1 MRKIAILGYGTVGKG
16 VYKIIK
22 EKFENSENTEE
33 KIIVKKVLLKENKKP
48 QEEIKDIFTY
58 NYQEILGDKEID
70 TLVEVTGAMEEAHIY
85 IKKALSMG
93 KNIISTNKALVAK
106 HLEEYINLAEKNKVS
121 FLFEGAVGGAIP
133 ILRELKSL
141 RKINEITKIEG
152 VLNGT
157 CNYILDRMTEKNL
170 DYSQSLKNAQDLGYA
185 EKDPSDDVLGFDG
198 GRKLALIISLSKSL
212 VKEEDIEI
220 FGIEKIKKEDIERA
234 KAKNL
239 KIRHIA
245 YSEFRENSYVAILEP
260 CLIDE
265 KNDFYNLEDAKNL
278 VKIYGKYFEELSIK
292 GKGAGMFPTAN
303 AVLQDLLSLGQEN
316 YTLDTEALENK
327 NENFQGIYYLR
338 VPGSCKIDLELAD
351 KIDMENGYIFIKT
364 KKLIRKKLIE
374 ELEKLKIEDYFLA
387 RYI

>member
-22 EKFENSENTEE
+22 EKFEYPENIEE

-48 QEEIKDIFTY
+48 QEEIKNVFTY
-58 NYQEILGDKEID
+58 DYEEILGDKEID
-70 TLVEVTGAMEEAHIY
+70 TIVEVTGAMEEAHNY
-85 IKKALSMG
+85 VKKALNMK

-106 HLEEYINLAEKNKVS
+106 HLEEYIDLAEKNKVS

-141 RKINEITKIEG
+141 RKISEITKIEG

-157 CNYILDRMTEKNL
+157 GNYILDRMAEKNI
-170 DYSQSLKNAQDLGYA
+170 DYSQSLKNAKYLGYA

-198 GRKLALIISLSKSL
+198 RRKLTLLISLSRSP

-220 FGIEKIKKEDIERA
+220 LGIEKIKIEDIE
-234 KAKNL
+234 KAKSKKL

-260 CLIDE
+260 CIVDE
-265 KNDFYNLEDAKNL
+265 KNDFYNLKDEKNL
-278 VKIYGKYFEELSIK
+278 VKIYGQYFEELSIK

-303 AVLQDLLSLGQEN
+303 AVLQDLLSLEQGN
-316 YTLDTEALENK
+316 YTLGKQKLENK
-327 NENFQGIYYLR
+327 NDKFQGIYYLR
-338 VPGSCKIDLELAD
+338 LPGSCKIDLELAD
-351 KIDMENGYIFIKT
+351 KIDIENGYIYIKT
-364 KKLIRKKLIE
+364 KKIIRKRLVE
-374 ELEKLKIEDYFLA
+374 ELERLKIEDYFLA

>member
-33 KIIVKKVLLKENKKP
+33 KIIVKKILLKENKKP
-48 QEEIKDIFTY
+48 QEEIKNVFTY
-58 NYQEILGDKEID
+58 NYQEILEDKEID
-70 TLVEVTGAMEEAHIY
+70 TIVEVTGAMEEAHNY

-157 CNYILDRMTEKNL
+157 GNYILDRMTEKNL

-198 GRKLALIISLSKSL
+198 GRKLALLISLSKSL

>member
-33 KIIVKKVLLKENKKP
+33 KIIVKKILLKENKKP
-48 QEEIKDIFTY
+48 QEEIKNVFTY
-58 NYQEILGDKEID
+58 NYQEILEDKEID
-70 TLVEVTGAMEEAHIY
+70 TIVEVTGAMEEAHNY

-157 CNYILDRMTEKNL
+157 GNYILDRMAEKNL
-170 DYSQSLKNAQDLGYA
+170 DYSQSLKNAQDLGYS

-198 GRKLALIISLSKSL
+198 GRKLALLISLSKSL

>member
-22 EKFENSENTEE
+22 EKFEYPENIEE

-48 QEEIKDIFTY
+48 QEEIKNVFTY
-58 NYQEILGDKEID
+58 DYEEILGDKEID
-70 TLVEVTGAMEEAHIY
+70 TIVEVTGAMEEAHNY
-85 IKKALSMG
+85 VKKALNMK

-106 HLEEYINLAEKNKVS
+106 HLEEYIDLAEKNKVS

-141 RKINEITKIEG
+141 RKISEITKIEG

-157 CNYILDRMTEKNL
+157 GNYILDRMTGKNL
-170 DYSQSLKNAQDLGYA
+170 DYSQSLKNAKYLGYA

-198 GRKLALIISLSKSL
+198 RRKLTLLISLSRSP

-220 FGIEKIKKEDIERA
+220 LGIEKIKIEDIE
-234 KAKNL
+234 KAKSKKL

-260 CLIDE
+260 CIVDE
-265 KNDFYNLEDAKNL
+265 KNDFYNLKDEKNL
-278 VKIYGKYFEELSIK
+278 VKIYGQYFEELSIK

-303 AVLQDLLSLGQEN
+303 AVLQDLLSLEQGN
-316 YTLDTEALENK
+316 YTFGKQKLENK
-327 NENFQGIYYLR
+327 NDKFQGIYYLR
-338 VPGSCKIDLELAD
+338 LPGSCKIDLELAD
-351 KIDMENGYIFIKT
+351 KIDIENGYIYIKT
-364 KKLIRKKLIE
+364 KKIIRKRLVE
-374 ELEKLKIEDYFLA
+374 ELERLKIEDYFLA

>member
-33 KIIVKKVLLKENKKP
+33 KIIVKKILLKENKKT
-48 QEEIKDIFTY
+48 QEEIKNVFTY
-58 NYQEILGDKEID
+58 DYEEILGDKEID
-70 TLVEVTGAMEEAHIY
+70 TIVEVTGAMEEAHNY

-133 ILRELKSL
+133 ILRELRSL
-141 RKINEITKIEG
+141 KKINEITKIEG

-157 CNYILDRMTEKNL
+157 GNYILDRMTEKNL

-198 GRKLALIISLSKSL
+198 GRKLALLISLSKSL

-374 ELEKLKIEDYFLA
+374 ELERLKIEDYFLA

>member
-33 KIIVKKVLLKENKKP
+33 KIIVKKILLKENKKP
-48 QEEIKDIFTY
+48 QEEIKNVFTY
-58 NYQEILGDKEID
+58 NYQEILEDKEID
-70 TLVEVTGAMEEAHIY
+70 TIVEVTGAMEEAHNY

-157 CNYILDRMTEKNL
+157 GNYILDRMAEKNL

-198 GRKLALIISLSKSL
+198 GRKLALLISLSKSL

>member
-48 QEEIKDIFTY
+48 QEEIKNVFTY
-58 NYQEILGDKEID
+58 DYEEILGDKEID
-70 TLVEVTGAMEEAHIY
+70 TIVEVTGAMEEAHNY

-157 CNYILDRMTEKNL
+157 GNYILDRMTEKNL

-198 GRKLALIISLSKSL
+198 GRKLALLISLSKSL

-338 VPGSCKIDLELAD
+338 VPGSCKIYLELAD

>member
-48 QEEIKDIFTY
+48 QEEIKNVFTY
-58 NYQEILGDKEID
+58 DYEEILGDKEID
-70 TLVEVTGAMEEAHIY
+70 TIVEVTGAMEEAHTY

-106 HLEEYINLAEKNKVS
+106 HLEEYIDLAEKNKVS

-141 RKINEITKIEG
+141 KKINGITKIEG

-157 CNYILDRMTEKNL
+157 GNYILDRMTEKNL

-198 GRKLALIISLSKSL
+198 GRKLALLISLSKSL

-374 ELEKLKIEDYFLA
+374 ELERLKIEDYFLA

>member
-16 VYKIIK
+16 VYKIIR
-22 EKFENSENTEE
+22 EKFEYPENIEE
-33 KIIVKKVLLKENKKP
+33 KIIIKKVLLKENKKP
-48 QEEIKDIFTY
+48 QEEIKNIFTY
-58 NYQEILGDKEID
+58 NYEEILDDKEID
-70 TLVEVTGAMEEAHIY
+70 TIVEVTGAMEEAHTY

-106 HLEEYINLAEKNKVS
+106 HLEEYIDLAEKNKVS

-141 RKINEITKIEG
+141 RKISEITKIEG

-157 CNYILDRMTEKNL
+157 GNYILDRMAEKNI
-170 DYSQSLKNAQDLGYA
+170 DYSQSLKNAKYLGYA

-198 GRKLALIISLSKSL
+198 RRKLTLLISLSRSP

-220 FGIEKIKKEDIERA
+220 LGIEKIKIEDIE
-234 KAKNL
+234 KAKSKKL

-260 CLIDE
+260 CIVDE
-265 KNDFYNLEDAKNL
+265 KNDFYNLKDEKNL
-278 VKIYGKYFEELSIK
+278 VKIYGQYFEELSIK

-303 AVLQDLLSLGQEN
+303 AVLQDLLSLEQGN
-316 YTLDTEALENK
+316 YTFGKQKLENK
-327 NENFQGIYYLR
+327 NDKFQGIYYLR
-338 VPGSCKIDLELAD
+338 LPGSCKIDLELAD
-351 KIDMENGYIFIKT
+351 KIDIENGYIYIKT
-364 KKLIRKKLIE
+364 KKIIRKRLVE
-374 ELEKLKIEDYFLA
+374 ELERLKIEDYFLA

>member
-22 EKFENSENTEE
+22 EKFEYPENIEE

-48 QEEIKDIFTY
+48 QEEIKNVFTY
-58 NYQEILGDKEID
+58 NYEEILDDKEID
-70 TLVEVTGAMEEAHIY
+70 TIVEVTGAMEEAHNY
-85 IKKALSMG
+85 VKKALNMK

-106 HLEEYINLAEKNKVS
+106 HLEEYIDLAEKNKVS

-133 ILRELKSL
+133 ILRELRSL
-141 RKINEITKIEG
+141 KKINEITKIEG

-157 CNYILDRMTEKNL
+157 GNYILDRMAEKNI
-170 DYSQSLKNAQDLGYA
+170 DYSQSLKNAKYLGYA

-198 GRKLALIISLSKSL
+198 RRKLTLLISLSRSP

-220 FGIEKIKKEDIERA
+220 LGIEKIKIEDIE
-234 KAKNL
+234 KVKSKKL

-260 CLIDE
+260 CIVDE
-265 KNDFYNLEDAKNL
+265 KNDFYNLKDEKNL
-278 VKIYGKYFEELSIK
+278 VKIYGQYFEELSIK
-292 GKGAGMFPTAN
+292 GQGAGMFPTAN
-303 AVLQDLLSLGQEN
+303 AVLQDLLSLEQGN
-316 YTLDTEALENK
+316 YTFGKQKLENK
-327 NENFQGIYYLR
+327 NDKFQGIYYLR
-338 VPGSCKIDLELAD
+338 LPGSCKIDLELAD
-351 KIDMENGYIFIKT
+351 KIDIENGYIYIKT
-364 KKLIRKKLIE
+364 KKIIRKRLVE
-374 ELEKLKIEDYFLA
+374 ELERLKIEDYFLA

>member
-48 QEEIKDIFTY
+48 QEEIKNVFTY
-58 NYQEILGDKEID
+58 DYEEILGDKEID
-70 TLVEVTGAMEEAHIY
+70 TIVEVTGAMEEGHTY

-133 ILRELKSL
+133 ILRELRSL
-141 RKINEITKIEG
+141 KKINEITKIEG

-157 CNYILDRMTEKNL
+157 GNYILDRMTEKNL

-198 GRKLALIISLSKSL
+198 GRKLVLLISLSKSL

-316 YTLDTEALENK
+316 YTLDTGALENK

-374 ELEKLKIEDYFLA
+374 ELERLKIEDYFLA

>member
-33 KIIVKKVLLKENKKP
+33 KILVKKILLKENKKP
-48 QEEIKDIFTY
+48 KEEIKNVFTY
-58 NYQEILGDKEID
+58 DYEEILGDKEID
-70 TLVEVTGAMEEAHIY
+70 TLVEVTGAMEEAHNY

-133 ILRELKSL
+133 ILRELRSL
-141 RKINEITKIEG
+141 KKINEITKIEG

-157 CNYILDRMTEKNL
+157 GNYILDRMTEKNL

-198 GRKLALIISLSKSL
+198 GRKLALLISLSKSL

-364 KKLIRKKLIE
+364 KKLIRKRLLE
-374 ELEKLKIEDYFLA
+374 ELERLKIEDYFLA

>member
-48 QEEIKDIFTY
+48 QEEIKNVFTY
-58 NYQEILGDKEID
+58 NYQEILEDKEID
-70 TLVEVTGAMEEAHIY
+70 TIVEVTGAMEEAHTY

-93 KNIISTNKALVAK
+93 KNIISTNKAIVAK

-141 RKINEITKIEG
+141 KKINEITKIEG

-157 CNYILDRMTEKNL
+157 GNYILDRMTEKNL

-198 GRKLALIISLSKSL
+198 GRKLTLLISLSKSL

>member
-22 EKFENSENTEE
+22 EKFENSENPEE
-33 KIIVKKVLLKENKKP
+33 KILVKKILLKENKKP
-48 QEEIKDIFTY
+48 EEEIKDIFTY
-58 NYQEILGDKEID
+58 NYQEILEDKEID
-70 TLVEVTGAMEEAHIY
+70 TLVEVTGAMEEAHNY

-121 FLFEGAVGGAIP
+121 FLFEGAVGGALP
-133 ILRELKSL
+133 ILRELRSL

-157 CNYILDRMTEKNL
+157 GNYILDRMTEKNL

-198 GRKLALIISLSKSL
+198 GRKLALLISLSKSL

-374 ELEKLKIEDYFLA
+374 ELERLKIEDYFLA

>member
-22 EKFENSENTEE
+22 EKFENSENIEE
-33 KIIVKKVLLKENKKP
+33 KIIVKKILLKENKKP
-48 QEEIKDIFTY
+48 QEEIKNVFTY
-58 NYQEILGDKEID
+58 NYQEILEDKEID
-70 TLVEVTGAMEEAHIY
+70 TIVEVTGAMEEAHTY

-133 ILRELKSL
+133 ILRELRSL
-141 RKINEITKIEG
+141 KKINEITKIEG

-157 CNYILDRMTEKNL
+157 GNYILDRMTEKNL

-185 EKDPSDDVLGFDG
+185 EKDPSDDVFGFDG
-198 GRKLALIISLSKSL
+198 GRKLALLISLSKSL

-245 YSEFRENSYVAILEP
+245 YSEFRESSYVAILEP

-374 ELEKLKIEDYFLA
+374 ELERLKIEDYFLA

>member
-22 EKFENSENTEE
+22 EKFENSENIEE
-33 KIIVKKVLLKENKKP
+33 KIIVKKILLKENKKP
-48 QEEIKDIFTY
+48 QEEIKNVFTY
-58 NYQEILGDKEID
+58 NYQEILEDKEID
-70 TLVEVTGAMEEAHIY
+70 TIVEVTGAMEEAHTY

-133 ILRELKSL
+133 ILRELRSL
-141 RKINEITKIEG
+141 KKINEITKIEG

-157 CNYILDRMTEKNL
+157 GNYILDRMTEKNL

-198 GRKLALIISLSKSL
+198 GRKLALLISLSKSL

>member
-48 QEEIKDIFTY
+48 QEEIKNVFTY
-58 NYQEILGDKEID
+58 DYEEILGDKEID

-157 CNYILDRMTEKNL
+157 GNYILDRMTEKNL

-198 GRKLALIISLSKSL
+198 GRKLALLISLSKSL

-278 VKIYGKYFEELSIK
+278 VKIYGKYFEALSIK

-374 ELEKLKIEDYFLA
+374 ELERLKIEDYFLA

>member
-22 EKFENSENTEE
+22 EKFENSENPEE
-33 KIIVKKVLLKENKKP
+33 KILVKKILIKENKQP
-48 QEEIKDIFTY
+48 EEEIKDIFTY
-58 NYQEILGDKEID
+58 NYQEILEDKEID
-70 TLVEVTGAMEEAHIY
+70 TLVEVTGAMEEAHTY

-133 ILRELKSL
+133 ILRELRSL
-141 RKINEITKIEG
+141 KKINEITKIEG

-157 CNYILDRMTEKNL
+157 GNYILDRMTEKNL
-170 DYSQSLKNAQDLGYA
+170 DYFQSLKNAQDLGYA

-198 GRKLALIISLSKSL
+198 GRKLALLISLSKSL

-374 ELEKLKIEDYFLA
+374 ELERLKIEDYFLA

>member
-22 EKFENSENTEE
+22 EKFEYPENIEE

-48 QEEIKDIFTY
+48 QEEIKNVFTY
-58 NYQEILGDKEID
+58 DYEEILGDKEID
-70 TLVEVTGAMEEAHIY
+70 TIVEVTGAMEEAHNY
-85 IKKALSMG
+85 VKKALNMK

-106 HLEEYINLAEKNKVS
+106 HLEEYIDLAEKNKVS

-133 ILRELKSL
+133 ILRELRSL
-141 RKINEITKIEG
+141 KKINEITKIEG

-157 CNYILDRMTEKNL
+157 GNYILDRMAEKNI
-170 DYSQSLKNAQDLGYA
+170 DYSQSLKNAKYLGYA

-198 GRKLALIISLSKSL
+198 RRKLTLLISLSRSP

-220 FGIEKIKKEDIERA
+220 LGIEKIKIEDIE
-234 KAKNL
+234 KVKSKKL

-260 CLIDE
+260 CIVDE
-265 KNDFYNLEDAKNL
+265 KNDFYNLKDEKNL
-278 VKIYGKYFEELSIK
+278 VKIYGQYFEELSIK
-292 GKGAGMFPTAN
+292 GKGAGMLPTAN
-303 AVLQDLLSLGQEN
+303 AVLQDLLSLGQGN
-316 YTLDTEALENK
+316 YTFGKQKLENK
-327 NENFQGIYYLR
+327 NDKFQGIYYLR
-338 VPGSCKIDLELAD
+338 LPGSCKIDLELAD
-351 KIDMENGYIFIKT
+351 KIDIENGYIYIKT
-364 KKLIRKKLIE
+364 KKIIRKRLVE
-374 ELEKLKIEDYFLA
+374 ELERLKIEDYFLA

>member
-48 QEEIKDIFTY
+48 KEEIKDIFTY
-58 NYQEILGDKEID
+58 NYQEILEDKEID
-70 TLVEVTGAMEEAHIY
+70 TIVEVTGAMEEAHNY
-85 IKKALSMG
+85 IKKALNMK
-93 KNIISTNKALVAK
+93 KNIISTNKALVVK

-141 RKINEITKIEG
+141 KKINEITKIEG

-157 CNYILDRMTEKNL
+157 GNYILDRMTEKNL

-198 GRKLALIISLSKSL
+198 GRKLALLISLSKSL

-374 ELEKLKIEDYFLA
+374 ELERLKIEDYFLA

>member
-58 NYQEILGDKEID
+58 NYQEILEDKEID
-70 TLVEVTGAMEEAHIY
+70 TIVEVTGAMEEAHTY

-106 HLEEYINLAEKNKVS
+106 HLEEYINLAEKNRVS

-157 CNYILDRMTEKNL
+157 GNYILDRMTEKNL

-198 GRKLALIISLSKSL
+198 GRKLALLISLSKSL

-338 VPGSCKIDLELAD
+338 VPGSCKIYLELAD

>member
-22 EKFENSENTEE
+22 EKFENSENPEE
-33 KIIVKKVLLKENKKP
+33 KILVKKILLKENKKP
-48 QEEIKDIFTY
+48 EEEIKDIFTY
-58 NYQEILGDKEID
+58 NYQEILEDKEID
-70 TLVEVTGAMEEAHIY
+70 TLVEVTGAMEEAHTY

-133 ILRELKSL
+133 ILRELRSL
-141 RKINEITKIEG
+141 KKINEITKIEG

-157 CNYILDRMTEKNL
+157 GNYILDRMTEKNL
-170 DYSQSLKNAQDLGYA
+170 DYFQSLKNAQDLGYA

-198 GRKLALIISLSKSL
+198 GRKLALLISLSKSL

-374 ELEKLKIEDYFLA
+374 ELERLKIEDYFLA

>member
-33 KIIVKKVLLKENKKP
+33 KIIVKKILLKENKKP

-70 TLVEVTGAMEEAHIY
+70 TIVEVTGAMEEAHNY
-85 IKKALSMG
+85 IKKALNMK
-93 KNIISTNKALVAK
+93 KNIISTNKALVVK
-106 HLEEYINLAEKNKVS
+106 HLEEYIDLAEKNKVS
-121 FLFEGAVGGAIP
+121 FLFEGAVGGALP

-141 RKINEITKIEG
+141 KKINEITKIEG

-157 CNYILDRMTEKNL
+157 GNYILDRMTEKNL

-198 GRKLALIISLSKSL
+198 GRKLALLISLSKSL

>member
-33 KIIVKKVLLKENKKP
+33 KIIVKKILLKENKKP
-48 QEEIKDIFTY
+48 QEEIKNVFTY
-58 NYQEILGDKEID
+58 NYQEILEDKEID

-85 IKKALSMG
+85 IKKALSIG

-141 RKINEITKIEG
+141 KKINEITKIEG

-157 CNYILDRMTEKNL
+157 GNYILDRMTEKNL

-198 GRKLALIISLSKSL
+198 GRKLALLISLSKSL

>member
-1 MRKIAILGYGTVGKG
+1 MRKIARLGYGTVGKG

-33 KIIVKKVLLKENKKP
+33 KILVKKILLKENKKP
-48 QEEIKDIFTY
+48 KEEIKNVFTY
-58 NYQEILGDKEID
+58 DYEEILGDKEID
-70 TLVEVTGAMEEAHIY
+70 TIVEVTGAMEEAHNY

-133 ILRELKSL
+133 ILRELRSL
-141 RKINEITKIEG
+141 KKINEITKIEG

-157 CNYILDRMTEKNL
+157 GNYILDRMTEKNL

-198 GRKLALIISLSKSL
+198 GRKLALLISLSKSL

-374 ELEKLKIEDYFLA
+374 ELERLKIEDYFLA

>member
-33 KIIVKKVLLKENKKP
+33 KIIVKKILLKENKKT
-48 QEEIKDIFTY
+48 QEEIKNVFTY
-58 NYQEILGDKEID
+58 DYEEILGDKEID
-70 TLVEVTGAMEEAHIY
+70 TIVEVTGAMEEAHNY

-157 CNYILDRMTEKNL
+157 GNYILDRMTEKNL

-198 GRKLALIISLSKSL
+198 GRKLALLISLSKSL

-374 ELEKLKIEDYFLA
+374 ELERLKIEDYFLA

>member
-33 KIIVKKVLLKENKKP
+33 KILVKKVLLKENKKP
-48 QEEIKDIFTY
+48 QEEIKNVFTY
-58 NYQEILGDKEID
+58 DYEEILGDKEID
-70 TLVEVTGAMEEAHIY
+70 TLVEVTGAMEEAHNY
-85 IKKALSMG
+85 IKKALNMK

-106 HLEEYINLAEKNKVS
+106 HLEEYIDLAEKNKVS
-121 FLFEGAVGGAIP
+121 FLFEGAVGGALP

-157 CNYILDRMTEKNL
+157 GNYILDRMTEKNL

-198 GRKLALIISLSKSL
+198 GRKLTLIISLSKSL

>member
-22 EKFENSENTEE
+22 EKFEYPENIEE

-48 QEEIKDIFTY
+48 QEEIKNVFTY
-58 NYQEILGDKEID
+58 DYEEILGDKEID
-70 TLVEVTGAMEEAHIY
+70 TIVEVTGAMEEAHNY
-85 IKKALSMG
+85 VKKALNMK

-106 HLEEYINLAEKNKVS
+106 HLEEYIDLAEKNKVS

-133 ILRELKSL
+133 ILRELRSL
-141 RKINEITKIEG
+141 KKINEITKIEG

-157 CNYILDRMTEKNL
+157 GNYILDRMAEKNI
-170 DYSQSLKNAQDLGYA
+170 DYSQSLKNAKYLGYA

-198 GRKLALIISLSKSL
+198 RRKLTLLISLSRSP

-220 FGIEKIKKEDIERA
+220 LGIEKIKIEDIE
-234 KAKNL
+234 KAKSKKL

-260 CLIDE
+260 CIVDE
-265 KNDFYNLEDAKNL
+265 KNDFYNLKDEKNL
-278 VKIYGKYFEELSIK
+278 VKIYGQYFEELSIK

-303 AVLQDLLSLGQEN
+303 AVLQDLLSLEQGN
-316 YTLDTEALENK
+316 YTLGKQKLENK
-327 NENFQGIYYLR
+327 NDKFQGIYYLR
-338 VPGSCKIDLELAD
+338 LPGSCKIDLELAD
-351 KIDMENGYIFIKT
+351 KIDIENGYIYIKT
-364 KKLIRKKLIE
+364 KKIIRKRLVE
-374 ELEKLKIEDYFLA
+374 ELERLKIEDYFLA

>member
-48 QEEIKDIFTY
+48 QEEIKNVFTY
-58 NYQEILGDKEID
+58 DYEEILGDKEID
-70 TLVEVTGAMEEAHIY
+70 TIVEVTGAMEEGHTY

-133 ILRELKSL
+133 ILRELRSL
-141 RKINEITKIEG
+141 KKINEITKIEG

-157 CNYILDRMTEKNL
+157 GNYILDRMTEKNL

-198 GRKLALIISLSKSL
+198 GRKLVLLISLSKSL

-316 YTLDTEALENK
+316 YTLDTGALENK

-364 KKLIRKKLIE
+364 KKLIRKNS
-374 ELEKLKIEDYFLA
+374 LKSWKD
-387 RYI
+387 

>member
-1 MRKIAILGYGTVGKG
+1 
-16 VYKIIK
+16 
-22 EKFENSENTEE
+22 
-33 KIIVKKVLLKENKKP
+33 
-48 QEEIKDIFTY
+48 
-58 NYQEILGDKEID
+58 
-70 TLVEVTGAMEEAHIY
+70 MEEAHNY

-157 CNYILDRMTEKNL
+157 GNYILDRMAEKNL
-170 DYSQSLKNAQDLGYA
+170 DYSQSLKNAQDLGYS

-198 GRKLALIISLSKSL
+198 GRKLALLISLSKSL

>member
-33 KIIVKKVLLKENKKP
+33 KILVKKILLKENKKP
-48 QEEIKDIFTY
+48 KEEIKNVFTY
-58 NYQEILGDKEID
+58 DYEEILGDKEID
-70 TLVEVTGAMEEAHIY
+70 TIVEVTGAMEEAHNY

-133 ILRELKSL
+133 ILRELRSL
-141 RKINEITKIEG
+141 KKINEITKIEG

-157 CNYILDRMTEKNL
+157 GNYILDRMTEKNL

-198 GRKLALIISLSKSL
+198 GRKLALLISLSKSL

-374 ELEKLKIEDYFLA
+374 ELERLKIEDYFLA